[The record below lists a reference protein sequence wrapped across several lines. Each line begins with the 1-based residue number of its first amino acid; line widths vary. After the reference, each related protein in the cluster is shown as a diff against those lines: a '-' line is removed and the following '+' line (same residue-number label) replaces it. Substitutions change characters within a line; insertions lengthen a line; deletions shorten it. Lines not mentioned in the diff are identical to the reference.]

1 MGEMLLNHWKLGP
14 KIYLVVVLL
23 ALVTGVIGTLGV
35 DAIQTY
41 NENVSEIVGAS
52 RGAVIGEKMMALMGA
67 VGMDS
72 RNVATAANNADADK
86 FAPQITQNLQ
96 RMTALAQQWTA
107 LARPED
113 KAEIDR
119 INAGVDEFVQSQ
131 TEFLRLAH
139 EGTIAD
145 AAAYHDNDASRASR
159 THLRSEIAALS
170 SANGARIDQLSG
182 ETESYY
188 HARVWLLGLV
198 TLLVVFG
205 GIVLAI
211 FFVRRL
217 LTQPLGQVN
226 NAMKKLA
233 AGDTTAPVPAD
244 RGDEIGEMAK
254 AIHSFQRQ
262 AVAADKLT
270 VQVTE
275 DVGRIALA
283 ASQASN
289 AVSQVSDGSNVQL
302 GSLKKTAGAV
312 NQSTLA
318 ISDVAKNTHLASEQ
332 AGAAAVLVTDGMN
345 RMTDMVAVVNA
356 IAESSNKVRY
366 IADAI
371 SRIASQTNM
380 LSLNAAIEAA
390 RAGEHGKG
398 FAVVAE
404 EVRKLAENSA
414 SLAQEIADLVSNST
428 SQAGQGVTMADEVS
442 DKMRR
447 IAETV
452 RQSDKLM
459 GSIATAM
466 AEQQA
471 AISEINSSLN
481 ELTRIGQSNATAAE
495 EITATMLDL
504 SKLAEHS
511 RGELNKFAE
520 IWT

>member
-1 MGEMLLNHWKLGP
+1 MLLNNWKLGP
-14 KIYLVVVLL
+14 KIYLVVTVL
-23 ALVTGVIGTLGV
+23 ALVTGVIGALGI
-35 DAIQTY
+35 DAMRGY
-41 NENVSEIVGAS
+41 NEKVGAINRAWEFDS
-52 RGAVIGEKMMALMGA
+52 LGFKADALISA
-67 VGMDS
+67 VGADS
-72 RNVATAANNADADK
+72 HGIYTSSSAAESEKYAVSILKNLDLIAELMQRWTRRADPD
-86 FAPQITQNLQ
+86 
-96 RMTALAQQWTA
+96 
-107 LARPED
+107 
-113 KAEIDR
+113 DR
-119 INAGVDEFVQSQ
+119 AMVDRLNSRVQEFIQFR
-131 TEFLRLAH
+131 TELVRLSR
-139 EGTIAD
+139 EGTPQD
-145 AAAYHDNDASRASR
+145 VRAYVDKG
-159 THLRSEIAALS
+159 ALS
-170 SANGARIDQLSG
+170 SSQSVRGALNSLIDSNDARIEKLNGDVASFY
-182 ETESYY
+182 ET
-188 HARVWLLGLV
+188 HFWLLTIV
-198 TLLVVFG
+198 TLFVVFG
-205 GIVLAI
+205 GVALAI
-211 FFVRRL
+211 LFVRRL
-217 LTQPLGQVN
+217 LTQPLGQISD
-226 NAMKKLA
+226 AMKKLA
-233 AGDTTAPVPAD
+233 AGDVTGVVPAD
-244 RGDEIGEMAK
+244 RGDEIGDMAK
-254 AIHSFQRQ
+254 AIRAFQRQ
-262 AVAADKLT
+262 AVAADRLT
-270 VQVTE
+270 AQVTE

-283 ASQASN
+283 ASQASS

-318 ISDVAKNTHLASEQ
+318 ISDVAKNTHLASDQ
-332 AGAAAVLVTDGMN
+332 AGSAAALVTDGMN
-345 RMTDMVAVVNA
+345 RMTDMVAIVNA
-356 IAESSNKVRY
+356 IAESSSKVRY

-390 RAGEHGKG
+390 RAGDHGKG

-428 SQAGQGVTMADEVS
+428 SQAGEGVSMAEEVS

-471 AISEINSSLN
+471 AISEINASLN